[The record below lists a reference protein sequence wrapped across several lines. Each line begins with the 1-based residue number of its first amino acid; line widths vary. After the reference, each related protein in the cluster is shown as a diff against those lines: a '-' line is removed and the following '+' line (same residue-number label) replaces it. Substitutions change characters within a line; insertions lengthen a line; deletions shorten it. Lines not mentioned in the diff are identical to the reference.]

1 VEITIKDEGE
11 VGSREKKGLRN
22 HRFVLTILIQPGDS
36 IVKIAD
42 KISTQFN
49 INCSP
54 QLLLEYNFGTSGNM
68 VLICSDQT
76 IGYSFCRLPKF
87 VSCF

>member
-11 VGSREKKGLRN
+11 VDLGKKKGLRN
-22 HRFVLTILIQPGDS
+22 HRFVLTVLIQPGDS

-42 KISTQFN
+42 KISAQFN

-54 QLLLEYNFGTSGNM
+54 KLLLELAIVFAVCPNLFL
-68 VLICSDQT
+68 V
-76 IGYSFCRLPKF
+76 FK
-87 VSCF
+87 

>member
-1 VEITIKDEGE
+1 MEFIIKDEG
-11 VGSREKKGLRN
+11 VVDSGEKKGLRN

-42 KISTQFN
+42 KISSKFS
-49 INCSP
+49 INCSS
-54 QLLLEYNFGTSGNM
+54 QLLLEYNFGASGNM
-68 VLICSDQT
+68 VLICPGQT
-76 IGYSFCRLPKF
+76 IGYSFCRLPKL

>member
-11 VGSREKKGLRN
+11 VDLGKKKGLRN
-22 HRFVLTILIQPGDS
+22 HRFVLTVLIQPGDS

-42 KISTQFN
+42 KISAQFN

-54 QLLLEYNFGTSGNM
+54 KLLLEYNFGVSGNM
-68 VLICSDQT
+68 VLICPDQT
-76 IGYSFCRLPKF
+76 IGYSFCRLPKL